1 MNIYNEI
8 KRLEKKGVFICYC
21 FDHYTNGT
29 NCNFSIEFA
38 YRLPANK
45 SIHHSDRKGK
55 QYKTGLYGDNNEF
68 GNTADTMVA
77 SIKIAKWLFK
87 DNNVA
92 KYFEDAPLYNL
103 TETITNKGHKK
114 YLKMRACRIKFDKM
128 VEKLYAK
135 KIPLRN

>member
-8 KRLEKKGVFICYC
+8 QKLEKRGVFICYC
-21 FDHYTNGT
+21 YDHYTTGT

-45 SIHHSDRKGK
+45 SIHHSERKGK

-77 SIKIAKWLFK
+77 SIKIAKWLLK

-92 KYFEDAPLYNL
+92 KLL
-103 TETITNKGHKK
+103 KK
-114 YLKMRACRIKFDKM
+114 L
-128 VEKLYAK
+128 VEK
-135 KIPLRN
+135 PESV